1 MKPDVSVIML
11 VLNGE
16 RLIGEALQSIA
27 DQTYTNLEVVV
38 VDDGSTD
45 ATPARL
51 DAFRHRLRIRYVRHE
66 TPHGITASVNDG
78 LRHAAGNLIAFLDHD
93 DAWLPDFL
101 ETQTSYLAAQP
112 EVGMV
117 HSDFQTIDIEGRVI
131 ETSVARSR
139 GRRRPSGDVFRE
151 LFLDSFI
158 VGNSVLIR
166 RECFERLGGFDES
179 LRWGDYHMWLRIARH
194 YRIDYVDRV
203 LTKYRQHQAQC
214 SRTSLSRSPDERPVG
229 LLAIDKL
236 LEQHPEL
243 RDELGTMTI
252 RRRRASF
259 YFDLAFAWYVK
270 GEVRHA
276 RLCLRQALRL
286 WPWNHR
292 YLMLYAAA
300 LLGPS
305 SRRAARAT
313 WRRLRGRDADTPV
326 RVRGI
331 TG

>member
-27 DQTYTNLEVVV
+27 DQTYTDLEVVV

-45 ATPARL
+45 ATPARV
-51 DAFRHRLRIRYVRHE
+51 DAFRHLLRIRYVRHE

-78 LRHAAGNLIAFLDHD
+78 LRHASGDLIAFLDHD
-93 DAWLPDFL
+93 DGWLPDFL
-101 ETQTSYLAAQP
+101 ETQTSYLAAHP
-112 EVGMV
+112 DVGMV
-117 HSDFQTIDIEGRVI
+117 HSDFQTIDIDGRII
-131 ETSVARSR
+131 EASVARSR
-139 GRRRPSGDVFRE
+139 GRRRPSGEVFRE

-158 VGNSVLIR
+158 VGNSALIR

-203 LTKYRQHQAQC
+203 LTKYRQHQTQ
-214 SRTSLSRSPDERPVG
+214 STRTSVGRTPDEPPVG
-229 LLAIDKL
+229 LQAIDKL
-236 LEQHPEL
+236 LEQDPGIRH
-243 RDELGTMTI
+243 ELGAVTI

-259 YFDLAFAWYVK
+259 YFDLAFGWYAQ
-270 GEVRHA
+270 GEMGHA
-276 RLCLRQALRL
+276 RLCLRRALRL
-286 WPWNHR
+286 WPWNRR

-300 LLGPS
+300 LLGPT
-305 SRRAARAT
+305 SRRAARAA
-313 WRRLRGRDADTPV
+313 WRRLRGRDADAPV
-326 RVRGI
+326 GVRGI